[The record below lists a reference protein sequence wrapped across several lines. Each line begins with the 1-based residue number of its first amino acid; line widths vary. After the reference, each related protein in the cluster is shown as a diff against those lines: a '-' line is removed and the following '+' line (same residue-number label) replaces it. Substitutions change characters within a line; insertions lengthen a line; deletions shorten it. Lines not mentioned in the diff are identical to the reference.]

1 MTNILKKTIL
11 MTVLFIGVSL
21 SSQLLIVKTVNA
33 EDDILSP
40 TSTSTAT
47 SSSSSSSDPYEIC
60 DEISTSQFCK
70 NKDMSLMN
78 IVKTG
83 ANVLLFLI
91 GSIAVIMIIYSGF
104 LYLTSMGDASNVKR
118 AKDTLVYAII
128 GLVVAILAGAIV
140 NFVLSNFI
148 TTKKPTTTTYRSPTS
163 LMASI
168 ELLGVSST
176 SSLSANTHSELNS

>member
-118 AKDTLVYAII
+118 AKDTLVYAVI
-128 GLVVAILAGAIV
+128 GLIVALLAGAVV
-140 NFVLSNFI
+140 NFVLGSF
-148 TTKKPTTTTYRSPTS
+148 TKSSSSKSTTTTTPTV
-163 LMASI
+163 
-168 ELLGVSST
+168 ET
-176 SSLSANTHSELNS
+176 P